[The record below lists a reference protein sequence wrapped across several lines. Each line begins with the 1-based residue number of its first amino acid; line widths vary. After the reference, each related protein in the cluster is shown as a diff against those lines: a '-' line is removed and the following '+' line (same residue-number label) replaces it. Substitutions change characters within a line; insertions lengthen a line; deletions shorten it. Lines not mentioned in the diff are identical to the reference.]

1 MNSTYFLVP
10 YVLFGAYTACD
21 GGNSIHQGGSKL
33 WSEKYN
39 ISVEATL
46 EVIGGKWK
54 CVILCHL
61 THGKRRT
68 SDLKRIMP
76 AITQKMLTQQL
87 RELENDGIVN
97 RIVYNQVP
105 PKVEYELSD
114 YGRSLE
120 PILNALCNWGDQHI
134 VKEYGDKSAVLE
146 DNGLNDFNSDNREL
160 VQP

>member
-1 MNSTYFLVP
+1 MER
-10 YVLFGAYTACD
+10 
-21 GGNSIHQGGSKL
+21 K
-33 WSEKYN
+33 KYN

-61 THGKRRT
+61 THGKKRT

-87 RELENDGIVN
+87 RELENDGIVK

-105 PKVEYELSD
+105 PKVEYELSE

-120 PILNALCNWGDQHI
+120 PILTALCNWGDQHI
-134 VKEYGDKSAVLE
+134 IKEYGDKAAVLE
-146 DNGLNDFNSDNREL
+146 DNGLNDFTTDHDREL
-160 VQP
+160 MKP

>member
-1 MNSTYFLVP
+1 M
-10 YVLFGAYTACD
+10 
-21 GGNSIHQGGSKL
+21 QKK
-33 WSEKYN
+33 KYN

-61 THGKRRT
+61 THGKKRT
-68 SDLKRIMP
+68 SELKRLMP
-76 AITQKMLTQQL
+76 DITQKMLTQQL
-87 RELENDGIVN
+87 RELESDGVIN

-120 PILNALCNWGDQHI
+120 IILDSLCAWGAKHI
-134 VKEYGDKSAVLE
+134 TKVYGDTFSVLE
-146 DNGLNDFNSDNREL
+146 ESVLNDKLKQEL
-160 VQP
+160 